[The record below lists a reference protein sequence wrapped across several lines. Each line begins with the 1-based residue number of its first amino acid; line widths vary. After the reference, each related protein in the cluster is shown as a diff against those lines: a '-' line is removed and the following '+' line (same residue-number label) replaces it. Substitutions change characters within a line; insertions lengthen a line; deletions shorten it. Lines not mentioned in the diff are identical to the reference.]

1 MSSATGGLE
10 RVTEVPIYRS
20 DALVRRSQPLQETT
34 DSRPPKARMAAA
46 TLAGLVV
53 QSGDAVRVASQQGQ
67 IVLAAQA
74 DNTVALTCVRIAAAF
89 DETSALVLGFCQL
102 TLYLAYCSFLHFLLT
117 FFIAHVLS
125 PFTLSL

>member
-46 TLAGLVV
+46 TLAGLGV

-67 IVLAAQA
+67 IVLAAQE
-74 DNTVALTCVRIAAAF
+74 DNTVALNCRSEERRVGKECVSTCRSRWSPYHF
-89 DETSALVLGFCQL
+89 KTKKYTSL
-102 TLYLAYCSFLHFLLT
+102 LHK
-117 FFIAHVLS
+117 
-125 PFTLSL
+125 

>member
-46 TLAGLVV
+46 TLAGLGV

-67 IVLAAQA
+67 IVLAAQE
-74 DNTVALTCVRIAAAF
+74 DNTVALNCVRIAAAF
-89 DETSALVLGFCQL
+89 DEAAALGSGFRSEEHTSELQSLMRISYAVF
-102 TLYLAYCSFLHFLLT
+102 FLK
-117 FFIAHVLS
+117 
-125 PFTLSL
+125 